1 MAIETATVKP
11 SKRQP
16 KEPKV
21 KAPKEP
27 KAPKSPKAPATPRAS
42 KGSPAAKAVVWPS
55 NVKPSLVFLPEKIRD
70 AQAYRRSVRQA
81 MLLSVAALGATAVIY
96 AGTAATSIA
105 ARGEL
110 AEQTTLAA
118 TLKTQIASNQQVQE
132 YYDGFIISKQVVSD
146 TLKSDTAH
154 SRVLSEIQ
162 SANTVG
168 AQFQSIKKK
177 LAAECPSGDPFAASV
192 AVGCFE
198 LSGTAPEITS
208 ITTFLTGLQAKTE
221 VLTNP
226 LISES
231 GADASG
237 MATFKMTVGYTDKAI
252 SGKGDPYIPTDAEL
266 AALNSTSEAAPTAV
280 DQKGVT
286 GK

>member
-1 MAIETATVKP
+1 MAIETATSKP

-27 KAPKSPKAPATPRAS
+27 KAPKAPVTPKAS
-42 KGSPAAKAVVWPS
+42 KGNPAAKAVVWPS
-55 NVKPSLVFLPEKIRD
+55 SVKPSLVFLPEKIRD

-96 AGTAATSIA
+96 AGAAATAIS

-110 AEQTTLAA
+110 AEQTTLA
-118 TLKTQIASNQQVQE
+118 TQLKGQIASNQQVQE

-162 SANTVG
+162 SSNTVG

-198 LSGTAPEITS
+198 LSGTAPDISS

-231 GADASG
+231 GSDASG
-237 MATFKMTVGYTDKAI
+237 SATFKMTVGYTDKAI

-266 AALNSTSEAAPTAV
+266 AALNSTSDAAPTAV

>member
-27 KAPKSPKAPATPRAS
+27 KTPKAPAPPKAS
-42 KGSPAAKAVVWPS
+42 KGSPAAKTVVWPS

-70 AQAYRRSVRQA
+70 AQAYKRSVRQA
-81 MLLSVAALGATAVIY
+81 MMLSVASLGATAVIY
-96 AGTAATSIA
+96 AGTAATSLS

-118 TLKTQIASNQQVQE
+118 QLKGKIASNQQVQE

-154 SRVLSEIQ
+154 SRVLNEIQ

-198 LSGTAPEITS
+198 LSGTAPEISS

-237 MATFKMTVGYTDKAI
+237 AATFKMTVGYTDKAI
-252 SGKGDPYIPTDAEL
+252 SGKVPLYPDRCRVGCFEFNLRSCSDR
-266 AALNSTSEAAPTAV
+266 S
-280 DQKGVT
+280 
-286 GK
+286 